1 VNAGI
6 LLFQR
11 YNSFRRI
18 IHRLIAPLKRSLLYK
33 MVAPIGLS
41 SSIPKGARQARLYMG
56 KMGRGAPFTPRVGLL
71 HRGG

>member
-1 VNAGI
+1 MNAGI

-41 SSIPKGARQARLYMG
+41 SSIPKGQDSPAFIWG
-56 KMGRGAPFTPRVGLL
+56 KMGRGARFAPRVL
-71 HRGG
+71 HRGD